1 MANNPPRQSILFSV
15 GFRPFFLA
23 AGGYG
28 ALSLGAWTGWLGE
41 FWALPE
47 VYPPGALHAHEMMF
61 GFALAAV
68 AGFLLTAVPQ
78 WTASTPL
85 RGAPLAALAVAW
97 LVGRL
102 AVLGAGMVG
111 PMVAMAA
118 DLLFPLGLCLAV
130 GSMLVK
136 AQNRRNY
143 GFIVLLGLAAL
154 ANFCW
159 HFEMSGLADNIEGAF
174 ADELSGTALEL
185 MLNLL
190 LIIVAIMGG
199 RVIPMFSA
207 NWMRRQGEVLPI
219 VHPEWL
225 KRGCIIGLI
234 LVAGAEFL
242 SPFVDERYIGILAIL
257 AGLAYLIRLWGWNG
271 YKTYAHP
278 LVWILH
284 LAYFWLCLSLFLKG
298 GLYLGGYMGDVI
310 PEAAARHAAAVGAV
324 GSMIM
329 AIMPRVSLGHSG
341 RDLIL
346 PRPMLA
352 AYALFV
358 LAPILRVASPFLD
371 GELYQLALMASG
383 LCWTAAFAIFL
394 ATFAPILLSP
404 RVD

>member
-1 MANNPPRQSILFSV
+1 MPKQTILFSV

-23 AGGYG
+23 ASAYG
-28 ALSLGAWTGWLGE
+28 AMALGAWTGWLGDA
-41 FWALPE
+41 WALPE
-47 VYPPGALHAHEMMF
+47 VYPSGAQHGHEMMF

-78 WTASTPL
+78 WTSSKPL
-85 RGAPLAALAVAW
+85 SGAPLAALAGAW
-97 LVGRL
+97 LIGRL
-102 AVLGAGMVG
+102 AILGAGIIGPVGAMVL
-111 PMVAMAA
+111 
-118 DLLFPLGLCLAV
+118 DLLFSLGLCLAI
-130 GSMLVK
+130 GAKLVK

-159 HFEMSGLADNIEGAF
+159 HMEMAGFTDDLEGAF
-174 ADELSGTALEL
+174 VEELSGTALEL

-190 LIIVAIMGG
+190 LIVIAIMGG

-242 SPFVDERYIGILAIL
+242 SPVLDERYIGILAML
-257 AGLAYLIRLWGWNG
+257 AGLAYLIRLRGWSG
-271 YKTYAHP
+271 HKTYAHP

-284 LAYFWLCLSLFLKG
+284 LAYFWLCLALFLKG
-298 GLYLGGYMGDVI
+298 GQYLGAV

-324 GSMIM
+324 GTMIM

-358 LAPILRVASPFLD
+358 LTPILRVASPFLND
-371 GELYQLALMASG
+371 DLSQAALMASG
-383 LCWTAAFAIFL
+383 LCWTGAFAIFL
-394 ATFAPILLSP
+394 ATFAPILLAP
-404 RVD
+404 RVDQK

>member
-1 MANNPPRQSILFSV
+1 MPKQTILFSV

-23 AGGYG
+23 ASAYG
-28 ALSLGAWTGWLGE
+28 AMALGAWTGWLGDA
-41 FWALPE
+41 WALPE
-47 VYPPGALHAHEMMF
+47 VYPSGALHGHEMMF

-78 WTASTPL
+78 WTSSKPL
-85 RGAPLAALAVAW
+85 SGAPLAALAGAW
-97 LVGRL
+97 LIGRL
-102 AVLGAGMVG
+102 AILGAGIIGPVGAMVL
-111 PMVAMAA
+111 
-118 DLLFPLGLCLAV
+118 DLLFSLGLCLAI
-130 GSMLVK
+130 GAKLVK

-159 HFEMSGLADNIEGAF
+159 HMEMAGFTDDLEGAF
-174 ADELSGTALEL
+174 VEELSGTALEL

-190 LIIVAIMGG
+190 LIVIAIMGG

-242 SPFVDERYIGILAIL
+242 SPVLDERYIGILAML
-257 AGLAYLIRLWGWNG
+257 AGLAYLIRLRGWSG
-271 YKTYAHP
+271 HKTYAHP

-284 LAYFWLCLSLFLKG
+284 LAYFWLCLALFLKG
-298 GLYLGGYMGDVI
+298 GQYLGAV

-324 GSMIM
+324 GTMIM

-358 LAPILRVASPFLD
+358 LTPILRVASPFLND
-371 GELYQLALMASG
+371 DLSQAALMASG
-383 LCWTAAFAIFL
+383 LCWTGAFAIFL
-394 ATFAPILLSP
+394 ATFAPILLAP
-404 RVD
+404 RVDQK

>member
-1 MANNPPRQSILFSV
+1 MPNPPILFSV

-23 AGGYG
+23 ASGYG
-28 ALSLGAWTGWLGE
+28 ALALGAWTGWLLD

-47 VYPPGALHAHEMMF
+47 VYPTGALHGHEMMF
-61 GFALAAV
+61 GFALAAI
-68 AGFLLTAVPQ
+68 AGFLLTSVPQ
-78 WTASTPL
+78 WTASAPL
-85 RGAPLAALAVAW
+85 RGAPLAALAGAW
-97 LVGRL
+97 LIGRL
-102 AVLGAGMVG
+102 AILGAGVIGPGAAMVL
-111 PMVAMAA
+111 
-118 DLLFPLGLCLAV
+118 DLLFPVGLCFAI
-130 GSMLVK
+130 GAQLVK

-159 HFEMSGLADNIEGAF
+159 HMEMAGFTDDLEGAF
-174 ADELSGTALEL
+174 VDELSGTALQL

-207 NWMRRQGEVLPI
+207 NWMRRQGEALPI

-242 SPFVDERYIGILAIL
+242 SPILDERYIGILAIL
-257 AGLAYLIRLWGWNG
+257 TGLAYLVRLRGWNG
-271 YKTYAHP
+271 YRTYAHP

-284 LAYFWLCLSLFLKG
+284 LAYFWLCLALFLKG
-298 GLYLGGYMGDVI
+298 GQYLGTYFGDFV

-324 GSMIM
+324 GTMIM

-352 AYALFV
+352 AYALIV
-358 LAPILRVASPFLD
+358 LAPVLRVASPFLD
-371 GELYQLALMASG
+371 EGPSQAALLASG
-383 LCWTAAFAIFL
+383 LCWTGAFAIFL
-394 ATFAPILLSP
+394 FTFAPILLTP

>member
-1 MANNPPRQSILFSV
+1 MVNNSLRQSILFSV

-23 AGGYG
+23 ASGYG
-28 ALSLGAWTGWLGE
+28 ALALGAWTGWLGE
-41 FWALPE
+41 LWALPE
-47 VYPPGALHAHEMMF
+47 VYPTGALHGHEMMF

-78 WTASTPL
+78 WTSSSPTRSVA
-85 RGAPLAALAVAW
+85 LAALAGAW
-97 LVGRL
+97 LIGRL
-102 AVLGAGMVG
+102 AMLGAGTIG
-111 PMVAMAA
+111 PIGAMAL
-118 DLLFPLGLCLAV
+118 DLLFPLGLCLAI
-130 GSMLVK
+130 GAKLVK
-136 AQNRRNY
+136 AQNRHNY

-159 HFEMSGLADNIEGAF
+159 HMEMAGFTNELEGVF
-174 ADELSGTALEL
+174 VDELSGTALEL

-207 NWMRRQGEVLPI
+207 NWMRHQGEVLPI

-225 KRGCIIGLI
+225 KRSSIIGLI

-242 SPFVDERYIGILAIL
+242 SPILDERYTGILAML
-257 AGLAYLIRLWGWNG
+257 AGLAYLIRLRGWNG
-271 YKTYAHP
+271 YRTYAHP

-284 LAYFWLCLSLFLKG
+284 LAYFWLCLALFLKG
-298 GLYLGGYMGDVI
+298 GQYLGAV

-324 GSMIM
+324 GTMIM

-358 LAPILRVASPFLD
+358 LTPVLRVASPFLND
-371 GELYQLALMASG
+371 DLSQIALTASG
-383 LCWTAAFAIFL
+383 LCWTGAFAIFL

-404 RVD
+404 RVDQK

>member
-1 MANNPPRQSILFSV
+1 MPSQMILLSL
-15 GFRPFFLA
+15 GFRPFFLFTA
-23 AGGYG
+23 GYG
-28 ALSLGAWTGWLGE
+28 ALALGAWTGWLGE
-41 FWALPE
+41 LWGLPE
-47 VYPPGALHAHEMMF
+47 VYPAGSLHAHEMMF

-85 RGAPLAALAVAW
+85 QGTPLAALAGSW
-97 LVGRL
+97 LIGRL
-102 AVLGAGMVG
+102 AVLGAGFAG
-111 PMVAMAA
+111 PVLAMLL
-118 DLLFPLGLCLAV
+118 DLLFPIGLCIVIA
-130 GSMLVK
+130 SMLIR
-136 AQNRRNY
+136 AGNRRNY
-143 GFIVLLGLAAL
+143 GFIALLGLAAL
-154 ANFCW
+154 ANLCW
-159 HFEMSGLADNIEGAF
+159 HLEMSGLADDLEGAY

-225 KRGCIIGLI
+225 KRGCIIGLV
-234 LVAGAEFL
+234 LVAAAEFF
-242 SPFVDERYIGILAIL
+242 SPLLDERYIGILAIL
-257 AGLAYLIRLWGWNG
+257 AGCAYLVRLWGWNG
-271 YKTYAHP
+271 YRTYAHP

-284 LAYFWLCLSLFLKG
+284 LAYFWLCLALFLKG
-298 GLYLGGYMGDVI
+298 GQYLGAYLGEVI
-310 PEAAARHAAAVGAV
+310 PGAAARHAAAVGAV

-329 AIMPRVSLGHSG
+329 AIMPRVSLGHTG

-346 PRPMLA
+346 PRPMPA

-358 LAPILRVASPFLD
+358 AAPILRVACEFLD
-371 GELYQLALMASG
+371 GDWYQAAMLTSG

-394 ATFAPILLSP
+394 LTFAPILLAP
-404 RVD
+404 RVDQS